1 MNYLLVSVIVSVLAL
16 VTLQAKAEDKTVLI
30 DQAAVQAAG
39 GFPYTI
45 TKPGNYRLNSNLHV
59 PATANGIVIDAIG
72 VFLNLGGFQLECA
85 GGQNTGI
92 LSDQATTTYSNITV
106 ANGNVTGCWSGVDL
120 SNTSNATVEGLT
132 VSAYGIVGIS
142 IDSGVIRKNSVTGG
156 SDPHCFGLLL
166 SSGIVDSNFE
176 GNDYIG
182 IGVYRSSIALIVG
195 NVVIANYLA
204 ISAPNNG
211 SVSAGSNTLRNSGTG
226 NPLSTAVSQHNNL
239 CNFTAC

>member
-1 MNYLLVSVIVSVLAL
+1 
-16 VTLQAKAEDKTVLI
+16 
-30 DQAAVQAAG
+30 
-39 GFPYTI
+39 
-45 TKPGNYRLNSNLHV
+45 LHV
-59 PATANGIVIDAIG
+59 PASANGIVIDATD
-72 VFLNLGGFQLECA
+72 VVLNLGGFQLECA

-92 LSDQATTTYSNITV
+92 FSDQNTTYTNITV
-106 ANGNVTGCWSGVDL
+106 ANGNVTGCWSGVDF
-120 SNTSNATVEGLT
+120 SSTGNATVEGLT
-132 VSAYGIVGIS
+132 VSGYGIVGIS
-142 IDSGVIRKNSVTGG
+142 VNNGVMRKNIVTGG
-156 SDPHCFGLLL
+156 SDPNCFGLLL